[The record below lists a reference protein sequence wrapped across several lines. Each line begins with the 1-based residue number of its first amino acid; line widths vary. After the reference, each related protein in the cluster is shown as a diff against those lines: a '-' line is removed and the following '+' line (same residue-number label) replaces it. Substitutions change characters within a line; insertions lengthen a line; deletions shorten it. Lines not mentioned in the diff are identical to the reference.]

1 MRKAVP
7 IILVILIAIAAGY
20 YFYAQFTYSE
30 GNRAGRLIK
39 FSKKGF
45 AFKTYEG
52 ELNLGGVN
60 TDMKNG
66 LVNNMW
72 QFSVIDPTVADTLMT
87 MEGKDVTLHYKQVVK
102 NFSWQ
107 GETSY
112 FVDKAEQQVK

>member
-1 MRKAVP
+1 MKKVVP
-7 IILVILIAIAAGY
+7 IILLLLLVTGVGY

-45 AFKTYEG
+45 VFKTYEG

-72 QFSVIDPTVADTLMT
+72 SFSVIDAAVADSLMS
-87 MEGKDVTLHYKQVVK
+87 MEGKDVTLHYRQVIK

-112 FVDKAEQQVK
+112 FVDKAEVQTK